1 MIKME
6 KIDLHIHTNLSDGD
20 CSINEVVQ
28 ICKNNNC
35 KKIAITD
42 HEIIMDYAVV
52 ALQND
57 LDIING
63 IEFNTDERG
72 MHILGYG
79 IKDINNVQKQ
89 MDLLHMENEDVS
101 LKLIKKLQN
110 LNYNISKEQILIYLF
125 SNNIKC
131 KYLDKRHI
139 VKYLI
144 YKGYAK
150 NVLDA
155 YKNIIGR
162 GTSLYLP
169 LKKIASKNILELI
182 ANSGGISVLA
192 HPDTLGL
199 NINELDT
206 KVKELVEFG
215 LNGIEVINGNCNN
228 CHAQEYKKL
237 SDKYGILETAGS
249 DFHSIK
255 DNNIGIEAD
264 SEIFEKVKRLI

>member
-1 MIKME
+1 ME
-6 KIDLHIHTNLSDGD
+6 KIDLHVHTNLSDGD
-20 CSINEVVQ
+20 CNINEIVE
-28 ICKNNNC
+28 ICKSNNC
-35 KKIAITD
+35 RKIAITD
-42 HEIIMDYAVV
+42 HEVIMDYAVV

-63 IEFNTDERG
+63 IEFNTEERG

-89 MDLLHMENEDVS
+89 MDLLHMENEGVS
-101 LKLIKKLQN
+101 LKLIKKLQK
-110 LNYNISKEQILIYLF
+110 LNYDISKEQVLAYL
-125 SNNIKC
+125 SLNNIKC

-139 VKYLI
+139 VRYLI
-144 YKGYAK
+144 YKGYAE

-169 LKKIASKNILELI
+169 LKKFASKEILELV
-182 ANSGGISVLA
+182 ANNGGISVLA

-199 NINELDT
+199 NIDELDI

-215 LNGIEVINGNCNN
+215 LNGIEVINGNCDNHN
-228 CHAQEYKKL
+228 VQEYKKL
-237 SDKYGILETAGS
+237 SDKYSILETVGS

-255 DNNIGIEAD
+255 DNNLGIETN
-264 SEIFEKVKRLI
+264 SEIFDKRLI